1 MEPEK
6 IRLALLGGLRFGKPL
21 VIDMEDCDLFSAV
34 KTFVNGVRPTLF
46 DEILSNEISKGK
58 YQSKWRW
65 FYCTFYRLVFQ
76 DADQGH
82 GRRFVSVYRIEF
94 DQLWSLYSQ
103 LSIHYCPTRKR
114 GTGRVRWQVSSCERP
129 EMKKLWLDSNQDK
142 LCMNWCIC
150 SE

>member
-58 YQSKWRW
+58 YKSKWR
-65 FYCTFYRLVFQ
+65 
-76 DADQGH
+76 
-82 GRRFVSVYRIEF
+82 
-94 DQLWSLYSQ
+94 
-103 LSIHYCPTRKR
+103 
-114 GTGRVRWQVSSCERP
+114 
-129 EMKKLWLDSNQDK
+129 
-142 LCMNWCIC
+142 
-150 SE
+150 